1 MAEPQG
7 LEPAPTDR
15 AENNQRELKCPRCRT
30 HNIAAS
36 RRRTSWEEWSAL
48 WGRNYYRC
56 GACDIRFS
64 LFGGIGESASYYE
77 KMFILR
83 RVAGKIALVCAIVA
97 LVVLAT
103 VGVDLLINGR
113 SSGPS
118 FRK

>member
-1 MAEPQG
+1 M
-7 LEPAPTDR
+7 DR
-15 AENNQRELKCPRCRT
+15 AENEQRDLKCPRCGT

-83 RVAGKIALVCAIVA
+83 RVVGRGALVCAIVA